1 MEIKQVMKE
10 VVDDDHISDLHLT
23 INSRPI
29 VRRAGE
35 LEYYKNTE
43 NKLTGEELENIAR
56 ELMEEDLWQEFQ
68 EEGELDFSYSLP
80 GISRFR
86 VNAYKQRGSISI
98 ALRII
103 PQSVPG
109 IDELGLPDIIRKLAG
124 QRMGLILCTGPT
136 GSGKSTT
143 LAAMINEINQNRKAH
158 VITLEDPIEYLHEH
172 NKSMVHQRE
181 VGSDTKSFAKALRA
195 ALRQDP
201 DVILVGEMRDL
212 DTISI
217 ALEAAETGHLVL
229 STLHTNSAPQ
239 TVDRIID
246 VFPPGQQEQVRIQ
259 LASII
264 KGVIAQQLLPRKND
278 SGRIPAFEIMVGTS
292 AVKNIIREGKTSQLE
307 NALQTGSK
315 HGMIIMDN
323 YLLDLYQ
330 QGEISKN
337 TALERANNRD
347 YLRKRLEK

>member
-10 VVDDDHISDLHLT
+10 VVEDEHISDLHLT
-23 INSRPI
+23 VNSRPI

-35 LEYYKNTE
+35 LEYYSNWE
-43 NKLTGEELENIAR
+43 QKLSGEELQEIAR
-56 ELMEEDLWQEFQ
+56 QLMDDGSWQEFQ

-80 GISRFR
+80 GVSRFR

-103 PQSVPG
+103 PQSVPS
-109 IDELGLPDIIRKLAG
+109 IDGLGLPEIIRKLAG

-143 LAAMINEINQNRKAH
+143 LAAMINEINQKRKEH
-158 VITLEDPIEYLHEH
+158 VITLEDPIEYLHKH

-239 TVDRIID
+239 TVDRIVD

-264 KGVIAQQLLPRKND
+264 KGVIAQQLLPRSDK

-323 YLLDLYQ
+323 YLLDLYE
-330 QGEISKN
+330 QGKISKK
-337 TALERANNRD
+337 TAVERANNGE
-347 YLRKRLEK
+347 YLRKRM

>member
-10 VVDDDHISDLHLT
+10 VVEDEHISDLHLT
-23 INSRPI
+23 VNSRPI

-35 LEYYKNTE
+35 LEYYSNWE
-43 NKLTGEELENIAR
+43 QKLSGEELREIAR
-56 ELMEEDLWQEFQ
+56 QLMDDGSWQEFQ

-80 GISRFR
+80 GVSRFR

-103 PQSVPG
+103 PQSVPS
-109 IDELGLPDIIRKLAG
+109 IDGLGLPEIIRKLAG

-143 LAAMINEINQNRKAH
+143 LAAMINEINQKRKEH
-158 VITLEDPIEYLHEH
+158 VITLEDPIEYLHKH

-239 TVDRIID
+239 TVDRIVD

-264 KGVIAQQLLPRKND
+264 KGVIAQQLLPRSDK

-323 YLLDLYQ
+323 YLLDLYE
-330 QGEISKN
+330 QGKISKK
-337 TALERANNRD
+337 TAVERANNGE
-347 YLRKRLEK
+347 YLRKRM